1 MWSNQSI
8 PCCQKFRGNVNAFL
22 LATMRH
28 LCVYCL
34 CMFVV
39 ILAIFFFRQFN
50 FDNIFCEEKKIQT
63 SNNVVYSNSQLIFFL
78 ITTNLCWNLL
88 FRNGKQFYKMWNYV
102 QPKII
107 DEIFFEDNMKKVI
120 YCRKCPTPKTVKC
133 SFFKALKQVHAWL
146 IFLKKCCSGR
156 PYLKLFCSDFMRI
169 MF

>member
-39 ILAIFFFRQFN
+39 ILAIFFFVN
-50 FDNIFCEEKKIQT
+50 SILKIFFAKKKRIQT
-63 SNNVVYSNSQLIFFL
+63 SSNVVYSNSQLISFFKL
-78 ITTNLCWNLL
+78 QQTYVETCCFETEKTILEDVILCSAKNHWWN
-88 FRNGKQFYKMWNYV
+88 
-102 QPKII
+102 
-107 DEIFFEDNMKKVI
+107 FFWGQHKVI

>member
-1 MWSNQSI
+1 MIQPKHSMLPKISWKCKCI
-8 PCCQKFRGNVNAFL
+8 FAGNYATSVCL
-22 LATMRH
+22 LFMH
-28 LCVYCL
+28 VCGD
-34 CMFVV
+34 
-39 ILAIFFFRQFN
+39 IGDFFFRQFN
-50 FDNIFCEEKKIQT
+50 FDNIFCEEKRIQT
-63 SNNVVYSNSQLIFFL
+63 SNNVVYSNSQLFFFW

-107 DEIFFEDNMKKVI
+107 DEIFFEDMKKVI

-156 PYLKLFCSDFMRI
+156 PYLKLFCSDFMRK